1 MHFTLLWTQL
11 QSRQNRQKRNKG
23 RRSFVDTQVLYNIFH
38 QDAFGLNI
46 AIYFYLTGLSAGSF
60 ILSTLA
66 YGFGMNQYK
75 PLGKV
80 GVVLATILLVIA
92 PLFLLIHISMPYRA
106 WHLFVYLNWASP
118 ITWGSFLLV
127 LYPINCIIYGYF
139 MFKEKMRP
147 TRTFGFIGI
156 PLAISVHGYT
166 GFILAFGKARALW
179 NTALMPIL
187 FLASAIVSGI
197 ALMILVCI
205 IKDRFFSKEKKIN
218 RELILSLG
226 KLMAWM
232 IVFDLFL
239 VGSDLLVLS
248 ISHSDAQA
256 ATHLM
261 LFGKFSIMFLIIENL
276 FGKIVPFILLAVPRF
291 RTLPTVVTASI
302 LVVIGI
308 FFMRYVV
315 VVGGEFAPLL

>member
-1 MHFTLLWTQL
+1 ME
-11 QSRQNRQKRNKG
+11 
-23 RRSFVDTQVLYNIFH
+23 TQVLYNITH
-38 QDAFGLNI
+38 QEAFGLFI

-60 ILSTLA
+60 ILSTLS
-66 YGFGMNQYK
+66 YGFGMEQYK

-80 GVVLATILLVIA
+80 GIVLATVLLIIA
-92 PLFLLIHISMPYRA
+92 PLFLLFHIGAPYRA
-106 WHLFVYLNWASP
+106 WHLFVYLNWSSP

-139 MFKEKMRP
+139 MFKGNLKL
-147 TRTFGFIGI
+147 TRLFGFIGI

-187 FLASAIVSGI
+187 FLTSAIVSGI

-205 IKDRFFSKEKKIN
+205 VTGRFLSKEKTIN
-218 RELILSLG
+218 KELIFSLS
-226 KLMAWM
+226 KLLAWV

-239 VGSDLLVLS
+239 VGCDLLVLS

-256 ATHLM
+256 AFHLLLGGSFSF
-261 LFGKFSIMFLIIENL
+261 LFLVVENVL
-276 FGKIVPFILLAVPRF
+276 GKILPFILLVVPRF
-291 RTLPTVVTASI
+291 RNLVTVTIASI
-302 LVVIGI
+302 LVVVGI

-315 VVGGEFAPLL
+315 VLAGESIPLL

>member
-1 MHFTLLWTQL
+1 M
-11 QSRQNRQKRNKG
+11 
-23 RRSFVDTQVLYNIFH
+23 DTQVLYNIVH

-66 YGFGMNQYK
+66 YGFGLKQYK

-80 GVVLATILLVIA
+80 GVILATIVLIIA
-92 PLFLLIHISMPYRA
+92 PVFLLIHIGMPLRA
-106 WHLFVYLNWASP
+106 WHLFVYLNMASP
-118 ITWGSFLLV
+118 ITWGSFLLI

-139 MFKEKMRP
+139 MFRENMKL
-147 TRTFGFIGI
+147 TRLFGFIGI

-187 FLASAIVSGI
+187 FLVSAIVSGI
-197 ALMILVCI
+197 ALMILVVV
-205 IKDRFFSKEKKIN
+205 IKDRFFSKEKKID
-218 RELILSLG
+218 RELIFSLG

-239 VGSDLLVLS
+239 VGSDLIVLS
-248 ISHSDAQA
+248 ISHADAQA
-256 ATHLM
+256 AAHLI
-261 LFGKFSIMFLIIENL
+261 LGGKFSVLFLIVENL
-276 FGKIVPFILLAVPRF
+276 LGKIVPFILMVVPRF
-291 RTLPTVVTASI
+291 RTLPAAVIASV

-315 VVGGEFAPLL
+315 VVAGEFIPLL

>member
-1 MHFTLLWTQL
+1 MPE
-11 QSRQNRQKRNKG
+11 S
-23 RRSFVDTQVLYNIFH
+23 QVLYNIFH
-38 QDAFGLNI
+38 QESFGLNI

-75 PLGKV
+75 PIGKT
-80 GVVLATILLVIA
+80 GVILATVLLIA
-92 PLFLLIHISMPYRA
+92 APFFLLIHIGMPHRA
-106 WHLFVYLNWASP
+106 WHLFVYLNFTSP

-127 LYPINCIIYGYF
+127 LYPINCIIYAYF
-139 MFKEKMRP
+139 MFKEDSKL
-147 TRTFGFIGI
+147 TRIFGFIGI
-156 PLAISVHGYT
+156 PLAILVHGYT

-187 FLASAIVSGI
+187 FLVSAVVSGI
-197 ALMILVCI
+197 ALMILVCV
-205 IKDRFFSKEKKIN
+205 IKDRFFSKAKTIN
-218 RELILSLG
+218 QDLIFTLG
-226 KLMAWM
+226 RLLAWT
-232 IVFDLFL
+232 IVLDLFL

-256 ATHLM
+256 VTHL
-261 LFGKFSIMFLIIENL
+261 LLGGKFSFLFLIIENIL
-276 FGKIVPFILLAVPRF
+276 GKILPFVLLVTPKF
-291 RTLPTVVTASI
+291 KKIPVVVAASI

-315 VVGGEFAPLL
+315 VVGGEFLPLL

>member
-1 MHFTLLWTQL
+1 M
-11 QSRQNRQKRNKG
+11 
-23 RRSFVDTQVLYNIFH
+23 DAQVLYNIFP

-66 YGFGMNQYK
+66 YGFGLSQYK
-75 PLGKV
+75 SLGKV
-80 GVVLATILLVIA
+80 GVVLATLLLVIA
-92 PLFLLIHISMPYRA
+92 PLFLLIHIGMPLRS
-106 WHLFVYLNWASP
+106 WHLFVYLNMASP

-127 LYPINCIIYGYF
+127 LYPINCMIYGYF
-139 MFKEKMRP
+139 MFKEKMKP
-147 TRTFGFIGI
+147 TRVFGLIGI
-156 PLAISVHGYT
+156 PLAIAVHGYT

-187 FLASAIVSGI
+187 FLVSAVVSGI

-205 IKDRFFSKEKKIN
+205 IRDRFFSRQKKVD
-218 RELILSLG
+218 RPLIMSLG
-226 KLMAWM
+226 RLLAWM

-248 ISHSDAQA
+248 ISHADAQA
-256 ATHLM
+256 AARLI
-261 LFGKFSIMFLIIENL
+261 LFGEFSLLFVVVENL
-276 FGKIVPFILLAVPRF
+276 LGKILPFILLVVPKF
-291 RTLPTVVTASI
+291 RTTVTVTVASV
-302 LVVIGI
+302 LVVVGI

-315 VVGGEFAPLL
+315 VVSGESIPLL